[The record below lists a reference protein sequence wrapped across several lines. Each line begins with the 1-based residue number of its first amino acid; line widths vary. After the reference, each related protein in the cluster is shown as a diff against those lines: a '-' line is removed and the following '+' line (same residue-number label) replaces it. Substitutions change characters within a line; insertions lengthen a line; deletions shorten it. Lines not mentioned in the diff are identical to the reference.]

1 MLRLFFPHKARH
13 QNVAGVGVFSASVR
27 LAFCLL
33 SPFLVS
39 DTTYSP
45 HRELHRNGN
54 KTHGLFTCLFKCVQC
69 SEKVVGFFFSF
80 FLHCFLT
87 SILSVHQILVD
98 VKVNIKCCF
107 ETIPFSTQGAAGR
120 LELCFHF
127 FFPDINRI
135 SILKLHFLFTP
146 FVHSFDHPKYSSG
159 RNDQNKNFRR
169 KILFHGSIL
178 TVWIFF
184 FVCACMCVYSSLDQH
199 HVLFL
204 GSQGSAGE
212 RVKRCLRILLSSP
225 KLFWSPHR
233 TVWRCSLAT
242 NVKNSRS
249 VMFWP

>member
-1 MLRLFFPHKARH
+1 MAIKHTDC
-13 QNVAGVGVFSASVR
+13 S
-27 LAFCLL
+27 
-33 SPFLVS
+33 LVS
-39 DTTYSP
+39 LNVYSAVKKQ
-45 HRELHRNGN
+45 LASFF
-54 KTHGLFTCLFKCVQC
+54 LFC
-69 SEKVVGFFFSF
+69 

-184 FVCACMCVYSSLDQH
+184 FFVCVHVCVQ
-199 HVLFL
+199 F
-204 GSQGSAGE
+204 
-212 RVKRCLRILLSSP
+212 
-225 KLFWSPHR
+225 
-233 TVWRCSLAT
+233 
-242 NVKNSRS
+242 SRS
-249 VMFWP
+249 TSRSFFGISGQRR